1 MVYYAR
7 MTQSTNKRKWE
18 YDTNVIAAAT
28 GQSVEVVRDHKQG
41 GKFNPDDFV
50 SVCRYVVGKILERE
64 AKLIKE
70 TP

>member
-1 MVYYAR
+1 

-41 GKFNPDDFV
+41 RVVDGKMVTPPRFNPDDFV
-50 SVCRYVVGKILERE
+50 SVCRYVMSRILERE
-64 AKLIKE
+64 AR
-70 TP
+70 